1 MLFWYNLVLLEN
13 TDGLFCMGFDGNGM
27 HCNGNHYTW
36 GSAADSAYEY
46 MLKQWVLTDGKD
58 QVRPLLPLGM
68 DPVLVIGKGRAAG
81 VTTYCYPLML
91 GIDLPRSL
99 YQGSLRHA

>member
-27 HCNGNHYTW
+27 HCGGNHYTW

-58 QVRPLLPLGM
+58 QVGGDEDLH
-68 DPVLVIGKGRAAG
+68 KGREVG
-81 VTTYCYPLML
+81 LVSRDEEWPGGT
-91 GIDLPRSL
+91 
-99 YQGSLRHA
+99 